1 MSEPES
7 SQKQR
12 NTAGAARSIDP
23 AFSALPARELADA
36 ALEVARRKGAK
47 YADFRLEY
55 HRRQTLEAK
64 ERDLE
69 RVSDSETLGF
79 AVRVLADGAWGF
91 QASDVLSADAAAD
104 AASRAVDT
112 AKSLAR
118 VSDYRVR
125 LAPEEPHKGEWVSEY
140 SIDPF
145 DVSLDEKVA
154 YLLEVND
161 VVLSGGTAKYCSFW
175 LDQVKEIK
183 FLCSSEG
190 TETTQQRVRMQGNFQ
205 ATTVTEDGELVELRS
220 NAMPQGRGFE
230 FVHDYDFKAKAGEH
244 NELLAEKCKAKSVE
258 PGRYDLVI
266 DPTNLWLT
274 IHESIGH
281 ATELDRALGF
291 EANYAGTSFA
301 TPDKLGSLGY
311 GSECVT
317 VIGDRTQRYGLA
329 TIGWDDDGVEAQ
341 SWDIIRDGI
350 FVGYQYNREI
360 AAAHGLG
367 RSNGC
372 AYADSWEHV
381 PIQRMANVS
390 LQPAPEDITLEELL
404 SQVDRGIYI
413 VGDNSWSI
421 DMKRLNFQF
430 TGQLFYLIEKGRIV
444 GMLKDVAYQGNT
456 IEFWNSCA
464 AVGGP
469 STYVLGGAFN
479 CGKGQPGQVA
489 PVSHGA
495 PVALF
500 RNVNV
505 LNTGRAP

>member
-1 MSEPES
+1 MSIADEFSGIPLDEM
-7 SQKQR
+7 
-12 NTAGAARSIDP
+12 AGAALEAAERN
-23 AFSALPARELADA
+23 SAS
-36 ALEVARRKGAK
+36 
-47 YADFRLEY
+47 YADFRLEL
-55 HRRQTLEAK
+55 HRRQALEAK

-69 RVSDSETLGF
+69 RVTDSSTTGF
-79 AVRVLADGAWGF
+79 AVRVLVNGAWGF
-91 QASDVLSADAAAD
+91 SASDELAPRAAAG
-104 AASRAVDT
+104 AAERACKMAAELSRIGEY
-112 AKSLAR
+112 K
-118 VSDYRVR
+118 VS
-125 LAPEEPHKGEWVSEY
+125 LAPEEPHTGEWESDYE
-140 SIDPF
+140 IDPF
-145 DVSLDEKVA
+145 DVPLDRKVA

-161 VVLSGGTAKYCSFW
+161 IVLEAGVAKFCSSYM
-175 LDQVKEIK
+175 DQVKEVK
-183 FLCSSEG
+183 FLATSEG
-190 TETTQQRVRMQGNFQ
+190 TRTLQRRVRMQGNFQ
-205 ATTVTEDGELVELRS
+205 ATTVTSDGELVELRS
-220 NAMPQGRGFE
+220 NAMPQGRGYE
-230 FVHDYDFKAKAGEH
+230 FIEDYDFKRAAQEYSQKLE
-244 NELLAEKCKAKSVE
+244 EKMAAPSVDA
-258 PGRYDLVI
+258 GRYDLVI

-301 TPDKLGSLGY
+301 TPDKLDNLAY
-311 GSECVT
+311 GSEKVN
-317 VIGDRTQRYGLA
+317 VVGDRTQKFGLA

-341 SWDIIRDGI
+341 SWDVIREGL

-381 PIQRMANVS
+381 PIQRMANIS
-390 LQPAPEDITLEELL
+390 LQPAAEDIGLDDLVSEI
-404 SQVDRGIYI
+404 DRGIYI

-430 TGQLFYLIEKGRIV
+430 TGQLFYLIEKGAIRS
-444 GMLKDVAYQGNT
+444 MLKDVAYQGNT

-495 PVALF
+495 PIALF
-500 RNVNV
+500 KNVNV
-505 LNTGRAP
+505 LNTAKAP